1 MGIRFPEINKCY
13 CCCCMNFDVAIK
25 VCTIIMAILYGLST
39 IYSISNIFTLFY
51 SIVILVS
58 LIFLAIGLFNG
69 KLSYMKQFIYVFLVN
84 LILEGISI
92 ILLVVVFFFF
102 KDAFSKI
109 LNQEAATQSYNNA
122 EFNMQYQKNTEAINT
137 VVNTMLV
144 FSVVTSVI
152 FYGLSIYYYICT
164 GSYIQ
169 TFEKELEKSDEARKL
184 ENNQY

>member
-1 MGIRFPEINKCY
+1 
-13 CCCCMNFDVAIK
+13 
-25 VCTIIMAILYGLST
+25 
-39 IYSISNIFTLFY
+39 
-51 SIVILVS
+51 
-58 LIFLAIGLFNG
+58 
-69 KLSYMKQFIYVFLVN
+69 MKQFIYVFLVN

-152 FYGLSIYYYICT
+152 FYGLSVSLFEYIYFIRDILL
-164 GSYIQ
+164 SI
-169 TFEKELEKSDEARKL
+169 
-184 ENNQY
+184 